1 MAWNTTLDSQPT
13 PAAIRCGSYGA
24 PVIDSDGYVYFK
36 TNGATAGTCWLYKF
50 DPLTGA
56 VVAQANLGTDI
67 DGNRSAPIIT
77 TDYVFAAN
85 RVTNDIKV
93 FNKADLTPR
102 ALVPVI
108 TNAVIPPG
116 SNGFRGIAMA
126 TVNNINGNP
135 NIYATR
141 RDTTPNTVHCFDS
154 VTGALM
160 WTWQPPVGTASN
172 SLGQMG
178 PFWTD
183 GGQQCFTIVF
193 GGGAGWSIIALQDSG
208 GNAPPATLWS
218 SPFAENSIMGNG
230 ALSPDGTRIY
240 LGSDGATA
248 LRALDRATGA
258 VIWSVPSSE
267 TLGGDLIPS
276 PAVVDTPTGPRIY
289 IGCRGN
295 NLNVIDDLGAGYNVA
310 WKLTMGQWMETS
322 GLAVTKNSTTG
333 RTYVYVTT
341 EGYAPNPAAVATLY
355 CVEDQGAAGVVLAE
369 RVIENLGQPYSA
381 PSICATATGEIYCT
395 SRAAGFFKFL
405 PAPIPTGACCLPGS
419 MCDVRSEYSCE
430 KAGGAYIGDDSTCD
444 PDPCLGA
451 CCIEETG
458 ECSLTY
464 PLDCAGIWH
473 GDWTT
478 CDPNPCP
485 QPPLGAC
492 CFDDGQCLVGV
503 TQYYCEE
510 QQGGLWQGADTTCVP
525 NPCHERG
532 ACCLP
537 GRCCQDAVIKEDCI
551 AAGGTF
557 MGPYTQ
563 CSSVQCPG
571 DVDIDFE
578 TPRYA
583 LGDVAGQECWVL
595 RGGPSASAAVITGDS
610 GPSGEGGDSQCLE
623 LSNAAGDIRVD
634 RLFQD
639 VIGGGGVLTY
649 QYDRKGMPTGAW
661 FYDSSPQGP
670 WMPSWW
676 SPGWCQ
682 WYGYPNHDKTGGPTW
697 CGGAGFPSMEDGQWH
712 TLKYKLVY
720 GDPDGENSGELISI
734 TVDGTEYLVLNN
746 YKEND
751 TPVSFFDVSLSPGWD
766 GVRDDVVRVDNYLV
780 IGEPYPSVPTADA
793 GPDGALSFGDV
804 LTLDA
809 SASSTTNG
817 AVITRYR
824 WMALTPGQL
833 ETAGLMLYDGPDAVV
848 TMGACFT
855 GSYTFLLQVFDSN
868 EMRDTDTAEWT
879 IGPAPLVN
887 PITVTFESPDYT
899 LGPLVGQECWAGGG
913 AGTSSVIS
921 GDSGPGIPG
930 GDQCAELTNIG
941 YTGEFYQVQKSFAD
955 LVDGGGPLVTFQYD
969 YKVITTD
976 RTCPFFP
983 QLTGMTRNGPG
994 IGHWHAN
1001 YLQWMGAQLPTGANW
1016 MTWGRPYNGYGQW
1029 HTFKWTFLYRAD
1041 LGGKG
1046 QLLTTQV
1053 DGDPPVMWYASEGG
1067 FMRDNMADLVDKCML
1082 TLTDWFDGNTK
1093 TLLVDNVVVRGDPLP
1108 SALPVADAGPE
1119 ITGDTCT
1126 PVTLDGSGSTDDGT
1140 IVRYR
1145 WTQGW
1150 GGPSVYDGPD
1160 PTPSL
1165 LLPAGTYMLV
1175 LEVIDDTGLRGY
1187 DTTQASID
1195 LFVPPPVNPIII
1207 DFEAPDYTVG
1217 PLPGQQCWI
1226 SVGAAGTSSVISGDN
1241 GPGLPGEQCA
1251 DLTNI
1256 GYEGQSYRVEKSFQD
1271 LLGIGGPLV
1280 MFKYDYKGYTTGWA
1294 CPFFPQL
1301 TGMWPDGFG
1310 DARGIGHWHTNYLQW
1325 MGASQPGGSGWGN
1338 YGHPFDGWG
1347 EWHTF
1352 RWILKY
1358 SPDEGGI
1365 GRLLSVQ
1372 VDDGPPIIPSEYPYM
1387 RNTMVDLVDK
1397 CMLWLTDGWD
1407 GNNDDVK
1414 VDNIVVR
1421 AKPYSDIGACCLF
1434 GGGCADM
1441 TEAECATSGQWQGI
1455 GVTCAEDWDGNPVV
1469 CPPIPIN
1476 DPCAGAIAVEVP
1488 SVVEG
1493 DTTYASMSDPVPPGV
1508 CSGDTQ
1514 RTADVWYTLIGDGY
1528 EITIDMC
1535 TQPVYWDSQLAVY
1548 RGTCATGLEC
1558 VTNDDDFCG
1567 GGGPSQVTFA
1577 SIAGQTYTVRV
1588 FGWDYQ
1594 VHQYGPFV
1602 LTITT
1607 TRPMG
1612 ACCVATTCVPGKT
1625 LAECGVLG
1633 GVYQGDNTDCFPNPC
1648 GAPMAYWY
1656 ATTGAQGGT
1665 GWSGGWWL
1673 HYPSGWINQWWEN
1686 EFDLNRQKRV
1696 DLAFTV
1702 QFAVPG
1708 PAPIVAV
1715 NYTAQDWTEPLNP
1728 PMDDPPIV
1736 RIPVELTHGP
1746 GDYTFSTLLPFC
1758 PLWVSVDVMQV
1769 DGADF
1774 TIEGT
1779 IVHVCVTPPSIGAC
1793 CLAIQP
1799 GHPVVPCVEVT
1810 AAECQAQGGVFQ
1822 GVGTVCNPV
1831 ATACYG
1837 DADCS
1842 GAVNFDDINY
1852 FVAALAGG
1860 EPGWS
1865 GYYASKHGG
1874 TLPPCSF
1881 WNCDANGSGRCDT
1894 PQAPEVN
1901 FDDINP
1907 FVAELV
1913 TPPACP

>member
-1 MAWNTTLDSQPT
+1 MRMRLCTGVAAVLCVTALASAQLDPSVWPAYGANRSTNRLVLDPSVSDDPAWLMAWNTTLDSQPT

-50 DPLTGA
+50 NPLTGA
-56 VVAQANLGTDI
+56 VVAQANLGADV

-126 TVNNINGNP
+126 TVNNTNGNP
-135 NIYATR
+135 NIYGTR
-141 RDTTPNTVHCFDS
+141 RDTSPNTVHAFDS

-160 WTWQPPVGTASN
+160 WTWTPPPGTPN
-172 SLGQMG
+172 DSLGQMG

-193 GGGAGWSIIALQDSG
+193 GAPTNSPPTGWTMIALQDGG
-208 GNAPPATLWS
+208 GNLPPTTLWS
-218 SPFAENSIMGNG
+218 CPFAENSIMGNG

-240 LGSDGATA
+240 LGSDGATV

-258 VIWSVPSSE
+258 LIWSVPSSE
-267 TLGGDLIPS
+267 TLGGNLIPS

-295 NLNVIDDLGAGYNVA
+295 HLNVIDDLGAGYNVA
-310 WKLTMGQWMETS
+310 WKMEMGQWMETS

-341 EGYAPNPAAVATLY
+341 EGYAPNPAAVATFY
-355 CVEDQGAAGVVLAE
+355 SIEDQGATGVVLAE
-369 RVIENLGQPYSA
+369 RVIENLGQSYSA

-405 PAPIPTGACCLPGS
+405 PAPIPTGACCLPS
-419 MCDVRSEYSCE
+419 STCDVRSEYSCA
-430 KAGGAYIGDDSTCD
+430 KAGGAYIGEDSSCD

-464 PLDCAGIWH
+464 PLDCDGTWH

-485 QPPLGAC
+485 QPPTGAC

-503 TQYYCEE
+503 TQYYCEV

-571 DVDIDFE
+571 NVAIDFE

-676 SPGWCQ
+676 SPGSCQ
-682 WYGYPNHDKTGGPTW
+682 WYGKVNHDKSDPSHWQGGE
-697 CGGAGFPSMEDGQWH
+697 GFPSMEDGQWH

-734 TVDGTEYLVLNN
+734 TVDGVERLVLSR
-746 YKEND
+746 YMED
-751 TPVSFFDVSLSPGWD
+751 ATPVSFFDVSLSPGWD
-766 GVRDDVVRVDNYLV
+766 GVRDDLVRVDNYVV
-780 IGEPYPSVPTADA
+780 IGEPYPSVPTAEA
-793 GPDGALSFGDV
+793 GPDGAASFGD
-804 LTLDA
+804 TIRLDA
-809 SASSTTNG
+809 SGSSTTNG
-817 AVITRYR
+817 ATIDRYR
-824 WMALTPGQL
+824 WVALAPGQ
-833 ETAGLMLYDGPDAVV
+833 EDPEGVVIYDGPNAVV
-848 TMGACFT
+848 DIGACFS

-868 EMRDTDTAEWT
+868 QMRDTDTAAWT

-887 PITVTFESPDYT
+887 PVIIDFEEASGYT
-899 LGPLVGQECWAGGG
+899 AGPLIGQECWAGGG

-921 GDSGPGIPG
+921 GD
-930 GDQCAELTNIG
+930 
-941 YTGEFYQVQKSFAD
+941 
-955 LVDGGGPLVTFQYD
+955 
-969 YKVITTD
+969 
-976 RTCPFFP
+976 
-983 QLTGMTRNGPG
+983 NGP
-994 IGHWHAN
+994 
-1001 YLQWMGAQLPTGANW
+1001 
-1016 MTWGRPYNGYGQW
+1016 
-1029 HTFKWTFLYRAD
+1029 
-1041 LGGKG
+1041 
-1046 QLLTTQV
+1046 
-1053 DGDPPVMWYASEGG
+1053 
-1067 FMRDNMADLVDKCML
+1067 
-1082 TLTDWFDGNTK
+1082 
-1093 TLLVDNVVVRGDPLP
+1093 
-1108 SALPVADAGPE
+1108 ALPGV
-1119 ITGDTCT
+1119 
-1126 PVTLDGSGSTDDGT
+1126 
-1140 IVRYR
+1140 
-1145 WTQGW
+1145 
-1150 GGPSVYDGPD
+1150 
-1160 PTPSL
+1160 
-1165 LLPAGTYMLV
+1165 
-1175 LEVIDDTGLRGY
+1175 
-1187 DTTQASID
+1187 
-1195 LFVPPPVNPIII
+1195 
-1207 DFEAPDYTVG
+1207 
-1217 PLPGQQCWI
+1217 
-1226 SVGAAGTSSVISGDN
+1226 
-1241 GPGLPGEQCA
+1241 QCA

-1256 GYEGQSYRVEKSFQD
+1256 GYSGQFYRAEKSFGD
-1271 LLGIGGPLV
+1271 LLAVGPLV
-1280 MFKYDYKGYTTGWA
+1280 MFKYDYKGFTQGWA
-1294 CPFFPQL
+1294 CLFFPQL
-1301 TGMWPDGFG
+1301 TGMAP
-1310 DARGIGHWHTNYLQW
+1310 DARGIGHWHTNWWQW
-1325 MGASQPGGSGWGN
+1325 MGSNSPNGGQPWAN
-1338 YGHPFDGWG
+1338 YGSPFSPWG

-1372 VDDGPPIIPSEYPYM
+1372 VDNNPPIIPTENYYM
-1387 RNTMVDLVDK
+1387 RNTMVDIVDK
-1397 CMLWLTDGWD
+1397 CMLTITDGWD

-1421 AKPYSDIGACCLF
+1421 AKPYSDIGACCVSD
-1434 GGGCADM
+1434 GTCQDM
-1441 TEAECATSGQWQGI
+1441 TEADCVAAPGLWQGLGI
-1455 GVTCAEDWDGNPVV
+1455 TCAEDWDGNPVV
-1469 CPPIPIN
+1469 CPLPAPSDLCVN
-1476 DPCAGAIAVEVP
+1476 AIAVAVP
-1488 SVVEG
+1488 SVTLG
-1493 DTTYASMSDPVPPGV
+1493 DTTWATASAPEPPECGWV
-1508 CSGDTQ
+1508 ADSP
-1514 RTADVWYTLIGDGY
+1514 DVWYSLTGNGY
-1528 EITIDMC
+1528 SMTASLCDS
-1535 TQPVYWDSQLAVY
+1535 PVIWDSQIAVY
-1548 RGTCATGLEC
+1548 SGNDCDNLACIGAS
-1558 VTNDDDFCG
+1558 DDDCPPPPDWAKHGF
-1567 GGGPSQVTFA
+1567 VTWD
-1577 SIAGQTYTVRV
+1577 SLDGQKYYVRIR
-1588 FGWDYQ
+1588 GWSSTGF
-1594 VHQYGPFV
+1594 GPFT
-1602 LTITT
+1602 LTVTT
-1607 TRPMG
+1607 AIPTG
-1612 ACCVATTCVPGKT
+1612 ACCRGATCTIET
-1625 LAECGVLG
+1625 QAECEVG
-1633 GVYQGDNTDCFPNPC
+1633 GTYQGDGGNCFPYPC
-1648 GAPMAYWY
+1648 GPTPMAYWY
-1656 ATTGAQGGT
+1656 DSTNTDEQGSTGSAWIEYPQ
-1665 GWSGGWWL
+1665 
-1673 HYPSGWINQWWEN
+1673 PSGPSWYNTWWSN
-1686 EFDLNRQKRV
+1686 EFDLDRQKRV
-1696 DLAFTV
+1696 ELTFTV
-1702 QFAVPG
+1702 QFAG

-1715 NYTAQDWTEPLNP
+1715 NYARADYTEPQYYP
-1728 PMDDPPIV
+1728 PIDLYIVRVPVDPPV
-1736 RIPVELTHGP
+1736 TLP
-1746 GDYTFSTLLPFC
+1746 GTYTFSTLLPFC
-1758 PLWVSVDVMQV
+1758 PTWVSVDVMNM
-1769 DGADF
+1769 GGDF

-1779 IVHVCVTPPSIGAC
+1779 IIHECLTLPTTGAC
-1793 CLAIQP
+1793 CLPPQT
-1799 GHPVVPCVEVT
+1799 GHPVIPCVEVT
-1810 AAECQAQGGVFQ
+1810 QAECQAQGGVFV

-1831 ATACYG
+1831 PTACYG

-1874 TLPPCSF
+1874 TPPPCSF

-1913 TPPACP
+1913 TPPVCP